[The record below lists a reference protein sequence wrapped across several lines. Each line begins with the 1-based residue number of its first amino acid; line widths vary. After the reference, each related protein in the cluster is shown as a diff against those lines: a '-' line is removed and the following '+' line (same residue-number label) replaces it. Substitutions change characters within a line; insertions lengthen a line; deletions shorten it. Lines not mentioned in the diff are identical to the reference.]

1 MHTVL
6 FYIEKT
12 RSIRKSN
19 KLFVSYVTFDK
30 VTTSTIAR
38 WLKLVLQA
46 AGIDTSV
53 FKAHSFRGAA
63 ASAAFSS
70 GCTLKSILQTVD
82 WSSDKN
88 FYNFYYRDVVS
99 SEQTNFVKSMFS

>member
-12 RSIRKSN
+12 RSIRKSS
-19 KLFVSYVTFDK
+19 KLFVSYVSYDK

-38 WLKLVLQA
+38 WLKFVLQE

-53 FKAHSFRGAA
+53 FKAHSFTGAA

-70 GCTLKSILQTVD
+70 GCTLKSILQTGD

-88 FYNFYYRDVVS
+88 FYNFYYRDVVN
-99 SEQTNFVKSMFS
+99 SELTEFVKSMFS